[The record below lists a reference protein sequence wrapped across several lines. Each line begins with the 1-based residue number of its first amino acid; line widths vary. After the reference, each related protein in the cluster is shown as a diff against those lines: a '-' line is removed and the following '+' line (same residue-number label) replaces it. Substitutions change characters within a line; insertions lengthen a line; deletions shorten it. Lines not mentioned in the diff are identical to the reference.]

1 MSKMYTCDE
10 VAERYKVKIITVWDW
25 IRQRKLNAI
34 KLGREYRISE
44 EDLIEF
50 ENERK
55 TIQTKHK
62 ITYLQQ
68 MKQIQKKGGSRVAE
82 SVSVLLVSIAA
93 VLTAI
98 DQISIVLTT
107 KKLWRQQQQL
117 LQQIEMLQK
126 ELSEL

>member
-1 MSKMYTCDE
+1 MKQ
-10 VAERYKVKIITVWDW
+10 A
-25 IRQRKLNAI
+25 QRK
-34 KLGREYRISE
+34 
-44 EDLIEF
+44 
-50 ENERK
+50 
-55 TIQTKHK
+55 
-62 ITYLQQ
+62 
-68 MKQIQKKGGSRVAE
+68 GGCKVAE

-117 LQQIEMLQK
+117 QQQLEMLQK

>member
-1 MSKMYTCDE
+1 MYTCDE

-55 TIQTKHK
+55 TIQTKHQ

-68 MKQIQKKGGSRVAE
+68 MKQIQKKGGSR
-82 SVSVLLVSIAA
+82 
-93 VLTAI
+93 
-98 DQISIVLTT
+98 
-107 KKLWRQQQQL
+107 
-117 LQQIEMLQK
+117 
-126 ELSEL
+126 

>member
-1 MSKMYTCDE
+1 
-10 VAERYKVKIITVWDW
+10 
-25 IRQRKLNAI
+25 
-34 KLGREYRISE
+34 
-44 EDLIEF
+44 
-50 ENERK
+50 
-55 TIQTKHK
+55 
-62 ITYLQQ
+62 
-68 MKQIQKKGGSRVAE
+68 MKQVQKKGGNKVAE

-117 LQQIEMLQK
+117 QQQLEMLQK

>member
-1 MSKMYTCDE
+1 M
-10 VAERYKVKIITVWDW
+10 
-25 IRQRKLNAI
+25 
-34 KLGREYRISE
+34 
-44 EDLIEF
+44 
-50 ENERK
+50 
-55 TIQTKHK
+55 

-68 MKQIQKKGGSRVAE
+68 MKQVRKKGGNKVAE

-117 LQQIEMLQK
+117 LQQLEMLQK
-126 ELSEL
+126 EQSEL

>member
-1 MSKMYTCDE
+1 M
-10 VAERYKVKIITVWDW
+10 
-25 IRQRKLNAI
+25 
-34 KLGREYRISE
+34 
-44 EDLIEF
+44 
-50 ENERK
+50 
-55 TIQTKHK
+55 
-62 ITYLQQ
+62 QQ
-68 MKQIQKKGGSRVAE
+68 MKQVQKKGGNKVVE

-117 LQQIEMLQK
+117 QQQLEMLQK